1 MRDHLLVAGA
11 VDVGARRLGERA
23 GAGGITVGHR
33 QEADRRMLGGKARTQ
48 RADAPGADDGDADIV
63 LFH

>member
-48 RADAPGADDGDADIV
+48 RADAPGADDGDADI
-63 LFH
+63 LLLH